1 MADYY
6 YSNCS
11 TITVG
16 CYLYIDIAKT
26 TFVTNGYYSDGTN
39 CYTVGPPSYANGYV
53 GAITSCGFPVTV
65 YSRAG
70 DTLTADEYTVEWSQD
85 GTNFTYLAGPLNSTV
100 CTELSTVNVSSGT
113 IYVRAVRDSNAAEVY
128 IRGANSSTCPANL
141 NVICTYSAA
150 ITGTES
156 VAITVYVS
164 GGDFLDC

>member
-1 MADYY
+1 MGTYY

-16 CYLYIDIAKT
+16 CFLYYDAAKT
-26 TFVTNGYYSDGTN
+26 SPVINGYYSDGNN
-39 CYTVGPPSYANGYV
+39 CYFTALSNNGYV
-53 GAITSCGFPVTV
+53 SSITTCGFPVTV
-65 YSRAG
+65 YARAG
-70 DTLTADEYTVEWSQD
+70 DTLSADEYTVEWSQD
-85 GTNFTYLAGPLNSTV
+85 GTNFTYLAGPLSSTV

-164 GGDFLDC
+164 GGDLLDCAV